1 MIDMYATGT
10 FAIDATD
17 PRNQFNER
25 ALHEARI
32 ATEFRQYTVTRPRT
46 SGLLDRVR
54 AAVSGGQV
62 ISTTPEPCPCPA

>member
-1 MIDMYATGT
+1 MLDMYATGT

-32 ATEFRQYTVTRPRT
+32 ATEFRNYAVAEPHTI
-46 SGLLDRVR
+46 GLLERVR
-54 AAVSGGQV
+54 LR
-62 ISTTPEPCPCPA
+62 

>member
-1 MIDMYATGT
+1 MLDMYATGT

-32 ATEFRQYTVTRPRT
+32 ATEFREYAAEHREMSLIARI
-46 SGLLDRVR
+46 R
-54 AAVSGGQV
+54 AAIAGREIEAVAQG
-62 ISTTPEPCPCPA
+62 CACPA

>member
-1 MIDMYATGT
+1 MLDMYAAGG

-32 ATEFRQYTVTRPRT
+32 ATEYRQYAAARHAP
-46 SGLLDRVR
+46 GLLDRLR
-54 AAVSGGQV
+54 TAVSGAQV
-62 ISTTPEPCPCPA
+62 GRTTQACSCPA

>member
-1 MIDMYATGT
+1 MLDMYATGT

-25 ALHEARI
+25 ALYEARI
-32 ATEFRQYTVTRPRT
+32 ATEYRQYTVTRPQT

-54 AAVSGGQV
+54 AALSGAQV
-62 ISTTPEPCPCPA
+62 ISTTQACNCPA

>member
-1 MIDMYATGT
+1 MLDMYAAGT

-32 ATEFRQYTVTRPRT
+32 ATDYRQSEVERPRA
-46 SGLLDRVR
+46 SGLIDRLR
-54 AAVSGGQV
+54 AAVSGAQV
-62 ISTTPEPCPCPA
+62 VPTTQACNCPA